1 LTTGIWHERGVW
13 DDEAGAFDVW
23 APRSHCYGFG
33 QHLIGDRTTGQIC
46 TMDISYT
53 AECNGTTIRR
63 LRIPPPMFRA
73 PGVRRMF
80 VSRMELVMETGL
92 GTSTG
97 QGSDP
102 QVMLRSS
109 TNAKTWVPE
118 ITVTDPI
125 PWRIMGAEID
135 GRGFFGQGVA

>member
-1 LTTGIWHERGVW
+1 M
-13 DDEAGAFDVW
+13 
-23 APRSHCYGFG
+23 
-33 QHLIGDRTTGQIC
+33 
-46 TMDISYT
+46 TM
-53 AECNGTTIRR
+53 RR
-63 LRIPPPMFRA
+63 MRIPPPMFRA

-80 VSRMELVMETGL
+80 VSRMELILESGL
-92 GTSTG
+92 GTASG

-109 TNAKTWVPE
+109 VNAKTWSDERLASAGAMGEYAAQVVWTRLPSSLKMWVPE

-135 GRGFFGQGVA
+135 GRGFFGQQG